1 MHTEKMPGLFK
12 QYSLINIRAVW
23 EISTGSGLHMR
34 TVELMLIQES
44 NINKPYLINVKQ
56 HNFFLFNYYLKN
68 YLTKP
73 YTIYILQ
80 SSNPLQKI
88 TNVVQT

>member
-23 EISTGSGLHMR
+23 EISTGSGLHMC
-34 TVELMLIQES
+34 TVELIIQES

-56 HNFFLFNYYLKN
+56 HNFFLFNHLFKELFN
-68 YLTKP
+68 KSLHA
-73 YTIYILQ
+73 L
-80 SSNPLQKI
+80 
-88 TNVVQT
+88 